1 MPGRSAVAVLAALAV
16 TSCIACSPTSSDSRE
31 GGENHLPGIERAAA
45 PLDASLTVTDPQG
58 HTVTLD
64 GPPERIVCLSGLCDD
79 LVVALGMTPVGT
91 SNPDVLTNPA
101 LLGEDDEKVPV
112 IAGTFGSED
121 VESIAALEP
130 DLVIGLS
137 GVHDGLAPTVERFA
151 PLWLTEP
158 ATWQESVGYLRAL
171 GALTGRVE
179 EAVAEEE
186 RFRAKLADAAATTR
200 RDGRSERT
208 AVLVYGSVDAIGVD
222 TTASL
227 KGDLLRHLF
236 RYPFPA
242 RGSDAET
249 ASNYSVEEL
258 LAKKPDVVF
267 VYSLLFSD
275 ADRPLSEQ
283 LAGNPVWSRIPAVE
297 KDAVHEMDPALWGKA
312 RGTRGLAAVVE
323 QALGAVPAA

>member
-1 MPGRSAVAVLAALAV
+1 MLGRRGVVALTVLPLAAA
-16 TSCIACSPTSSDSRE
+16 ACAPTPADE
-31 GGENHLPGIERAAA
+31 GGRHRPPPHVERTVA
-45 PLDASLTVTDPQG
+45 PLAPSLTVTDPRG
-58 HTVTLD
+58 RTVTLEE
-64 GPPERIVCLSGLCDD
+64 PPERIVCLSGLCDD
-79 LVVALGMTPVGT
+79 IVVALGMTPAGT
-91 SNPDVLTNPA
+91 SNPDVLTSPA
-101 LLGEDDEKVPV
+101 LLGAEGEAVPV
-112 IAGTFGSED
+112 VAGTFGNED

-137 GVHDGLAPTVERFA
+137 GVHDGLAQTVEEFA

-179 EAVAEEE
+179 QAVAEEE
-186 RFRAKLADAAATTR
+186 RFRGMLADAATTTH

-227 KGDLLRHLF
+227 KGDLLDHLF
-236 RYPFPA
+236 HYPFPA

-258 LAKKPDVVF
+258 LARAPEVVF

-275 ADRPLSEQ
+275 HDEPLSTQ
-283 LAGNPVWSRIPAVE
+283 LADNPVWRRIPAVE
-297 KDAVHEMDPALWGKA
+297 AGAVHEMDAALWGKA

-323 QALGAVPAA
+323 QALDAVPAA